1 LRTFRAK
8 CRLTGSCHVT
18 FPNTFPSER
27 THALYAVSAG
37 VRSTRNEDGGIVL
50 DIDHGQ
56 MFRLNPV
63 GALILES
70 LGKGCAETEIAKEI
84 SHQYSISEE
93 TAIADVRQF
102 LKSLEEHRLIHMY
115 QAESRCSCR

>member
-1 LRTFRAK
+1 
-8 CRLTGSCHVT
+8 
-18 FPNTFPSER
+18 
-27 THALYAVSAG
+27 LYAVSVG

-70 LGKGCAETEIAKEI
+70 LGKGRPEAEIAQEI
-84 SHQYSISEE
+84 VRQYSISEE
-93 TAIADVRQF
+93 TAVADVREF
-102 LKSLEEHRLIHMY
+102 LQSLEKHKLVRAQPGERV
-115 QAESRCSCR
+115 S

>member
-1 LRTFRAK
+1 MPAPHGTFSNM
-8 CRLTGSCHVT
+8 LPT
-18 FPNTFPSER
+18 ER
-27 THALYAVSAG
+27 NNALYALSAG

-70 LGKGCAETEIAKEI
+70 LGKGCAETEIAQEI
-84 SHQYSISEE
+84 ARQYNISEE
-93 TAIADVRQF
+93 TASADIGEF
-102 LKSLEEHRLIHMY
+102 LQSLEEHKLVRM
-115 QAESRCSCR
+115 RR